1 MGCKSFLLITI
12 AFLFSMSFIVGFAVP
27 NDPLYNL
34 EWYLKTMKME
44 KAWDITQGDSNI
56 LISNLDSGI
65 YYNQEDLK
73 ENMFADCNGGCPEGK
88 GYDFVQT
95 IGTNTC
101 PDGED
106 CLTSDNDPIDC
117 SNKDKCIGHGTMV
130 ASTMIATMNNN
141 RGFVGICPRC
151 KLLPLRVKTHYVRAD
166 GVVRTGITPRA
177 LVDAINYA
185 VSNGV
190 RIIVI
195 TTALPGEYFDTA
207 FVKSVINAA
216 LYKNL
221 IIINGAGNENS
232 DLSLKTDYPLT
243 KIRGIITV
251 AGTDQNDHK
260 NIDTNYGNDVDIAAP
275 AEDIVVS
282 SFYSDEYKIESG
294 TSFAAPLVAGV
305 AGLMLSRNPSLNS
318 YQVESILKGATDFVT
333 TEADKP
339 IGTGR
344 INAYQ
349 ALLDTQ
355 LPCNPACASN
365 QYCSSGTC
373 LPKNNKCVSSNC
385 DCADIIRDG
394 IVDIKDL
401 KKFLDDFRSDCR
413 NIQPIYLLH
422 QINRLN
428 DLETVRNCNIFNN
441 YCAFLDINYDGILK
455 PLDVLTLINSIDSC
469 PDRFSSPN
477 MNTNSDVNDDK
488 YVNYKDKDIL
498 VASLFKYP
506 VGSECK

>member
-1 MGCKSFLLITI
+1 M
-12 AFLFSMSFIVGFAVP
+12 VP
-27 NDPLYNL
+27 NDPYYSRGTPSFP
-34 EWYLKTMKME
+34 EGQWYLRKIQMD
-44 KAWDITQGDSNI
+44 KAWDLTQGENIIISHMEAGVNYNHEDIKNNI
-56 LISNLDSGI
+56 L
-65 YYNQEDLK
+65 
-73 ENMFADCNGGCPEGK
+73 ADCNGGCPIGK
-88 GYDFVQT
+88 GYDFVDLGS
-95 IGTNTC
+95 IDPLYVC
-101 PDGED
+101 ADGED
-106 CLTSDNDPIDC
+106 CTISDNDPLEC
-117 SNKDKCIGHGTMV
+117 SNSNDCTGH
-130 ASTMIATMNNN
+130 STLVSSVPIATTNNN
-141 RGFVGICPRC
+141 LGISGVCPRC
-151 KLLPLRVKTHYVRAD
+151 KLLPVRYQAYFKYNQEILPVGNILD
-166 GVVRTGITPRA
+166 YFRSI
-177 LVDAINYA
+177 IYA
-185 VSNGV
+185 VDNGA
-190 RIIVI
+190 RIII
-195 TTALPGEYFDTA
+195 LTSGFTSSDPDKIRLLKDT
-207 FVKSVINAA
+207 VSYVTSRRSVIIYSSDNSNQ
-216 LYKNL
+216 L
-221 IIINGAGNENS
+221 ENS
-232 DLSLKTDYPLT
+232 EPS
-243 KIRGIITV
+243 KIPEVIVI
-251 AGTDQNDHK
+251 AGTDKNDGRLSSS
-260 NIDTNYGNDVDIAAP
+260 NYGNLIDLAAP
-275 AEDIVVS
+275 SDKGISTDHS
-282 SFYSDEYKIESG
+282 SNTVYQFG
-294 TSFAAPLVAGV
+294 LQGNSFAAPLVAGV
-305 AGLMLSRNPSLNS
+305 AGLMLSRNPGLTS